1 MINVCYA
8 PICHDSR
15 PCFGKTEYRDQKR
28 CTILSTAGYRDGKCP
43 FCKSRKDDYEEEE
56 HESGDAVANR

>member
-15 PCFGKTEYRDQKR
+15 DCFGKEAYRNTYK
-28 CTILSTAGYRDGKCP
+28 CTVLAVTGYKDGKCP
-43 FCKSRKDDYEEEE
+43 FCKSRKDDYEGEDQ
-56 HESGDAVANR
+56 ESGDAVADR